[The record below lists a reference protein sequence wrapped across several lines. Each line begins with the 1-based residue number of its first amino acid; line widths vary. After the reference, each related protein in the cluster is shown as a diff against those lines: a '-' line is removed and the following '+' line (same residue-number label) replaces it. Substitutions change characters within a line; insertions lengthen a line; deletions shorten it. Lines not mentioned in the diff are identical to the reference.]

1 MHKKLNPLD
10 GGDGSACSGEDGA
23 ACACTDDSPANDGS
37 ACADVVSFLRERV
50 SIGVV
55 RRRWVNM

>member
-1 MHKKLNPLD
+1 MHEKLNLLD
-10 GGDGSACSGEDGA
+10 GGDGSAC
-23 ACACTDDSPANDGS
+23 ACTDDGP
-37 ACADVVSFLRERV
+37 ACADVVFFVRERV

>member
-1 MHKKLNPLD
+1 MHEKLNLLD
-10 GGDGSACSGEDGA
+10 GGDGSAC
-23 ACACTDDSPANDGS
+23 ACTDDGPANDGPANDGP
-37 ACADVVSFLRERV
+37 ACADVVFFVRERV